1 LATLTLN
8 IRERDKYAPPAPVVA
23 DFRTQITRTWD
34 GSLLDLVN
42 LGKSFALWT
51 VSWAIWIP
59 FLLVAALLGWIVLR
73 WLLRVFLRNLPR
85 LVVLARTPITTP
97 RAPTASE

>member
-1 LATLTLN
+1 MT
-8 IRERDKYAPPAPVVA
+8 
-23 DFRTQITRTWD
+23 
-34 GSLLDLVN
+34 SLVD
-42 LGKSFALWT
+42 LGKAIVLWA
-51 VSWAIWIP
+51 VSWAIWVP

-97 RAPTASE
+97 RAPTPSE